1 MPRGRTAQVC
11 DLCVVALNNLLSG
24 VENFVKVLS
33 WRIGEV
39 ISDEEFS
46 QLYSAWLPLAD
57 TEVRNSVLSASLI
70 VFDVAA
76 IVLVDGSRC
85 RRVIKSLL
93 RT

>member
-1 MPRGRTAQVC
+1 MVERGKKLVSRDCFRVCSGGRPRKYVTSV
-11 DLCVVALNNLLSG
+11 VVALNNVLVG

-57 TEVRNSVLSASLI
+57 TEVRSSVLTCVSNNN
-70 VFDVAA
+70 
-76 IVLVDGSRC
+76 
-85 RRVIKSLL
+85 
-93 RT
+93 